1 MQIFTVDNNEDVKEL
16 ADRFHFDLSDIQFQ
30 CEYYETRNSWGHKAV
45 AIDVPT
51 STILAKNKFRYYNR
65 TWECYT
71 YQSILKN
78 LVRKTC
84 TELTNGQIDYEHVLS
99 NLSDEELKDINE
111 LTQKDFMKKYTWAN
125 RKDIVNT
132 KAHYK
137 RIGVI

>member
-1 MQIFTVDNNEDVKEL
+1 MQIFTYDNNEDVKEL
-16 ADRFHFDLSDIQFQ
+16 ADRFQFDLSDVQFQ

-51 STILAKNKFRYYNR
+51 STTLAHDKIRYYNR

-71 YQSILKN
+71 YQSILRD

-84 TELTNGQIDYEHVLS
+84 TELTNGQIDYEHVLEL
-99 NLSDEELKDINE
+99 NDEELKDLKE
-111 LTQKDFMKKYTWAN
+111 LTQKDFMKKYTWAD

-132 KAHYK
+132 KAHYA
-137 RIGVI
+137 RIGVL